1 MLNGFPSEIYSTAQW
16 YDTVEGSRTAILD
29 GLPIEPTVRTID
41 TNDRNHSLGTIFE
54 VKTGGGRL
62 LVCTA
67 RLDKKTDSVPCRQL
81 YMSLAE
87 YVGSDKFSP
96 TAEVSLGELDK
107 IFKD

>member
-1 MLNGFPSEIYSTAQW
+1 M
-16 YDTVEGSRTAILD
+16 
-29 GLPIEPTVRTID
+29 
-41 TNDRNHSLGTIFE
+41 
-54 VKTGGGRL
+54 KTDGGRL

-81 YMSLAE
+81 YRSLAE